1 MPVLIVTSHPDDW
14 PFNIP
19 GVGKIDAW
27 SYLTSPEAT
36 ESGAGSGSRSTR
48 IFNLCRT
55 YRYQSLGYYVSLLA
69 EARGHKPL
77 PGVIT
82 LQDMKS
88 RSVSRLIPDDVDEL
102 IQRDLASLASNEFT
116 LSIYFGRNLAKRHE
130 RLAQVL
136 FNLLPVPL
144 MRFSFSRREGRWQIR
159 KVCAVS
165 GAEVPEYHRDF
176 VAESATRYFS
186 GRAAALRSPRRTR
199 FDMAI
204 LENPQEKENAPSD
217 PVALKKF
224 VRAAREQG
232 VYAELISRDDSGR
245 LLEFDS
251 LFIRETT
258 AINHHT
264 YRFSRRAAREGLVVI
279 DDPVSICRCTNK
291 VFLAEMLAR
300 QKIDIPATIVVHR
313 ENASQIGERLG
324 FPCVLKKPDSSF
336 SMGVVRVNSNEELK
350 AKLGDFFGESDL
362 LVAQEYLPTTFD
374 WRIGILDRKPLYAC
388 RYFMAPGHWQII
400 RHEKKGNG
408 RYGKVETL
416 PVELAP
422 KKAVKAALKAAN
434 LIGDGLYG
442 VDVKESNGR
451 FVVIEVNDN
460 PNINAGFE
468 DAILK
473 DELYRRVIEVFL
485 RRMEQKRAR
494 YDVG

>member
-14 PFNIP
+14 PFEIP
-19 GVGKIDAW
+19 GVDKVDAW
-27 SYLTSPEAT
+27 SYLTSPEAC
-36 ESGAGSGSRSTR
+36 EAFAGSRATR
-48 IFNLCRT
+48 VFNLCRS

-82 LQDMKS
+82 LQDLKT
-88 RSVSRLIPDDVDEL
+88 RSLSRLIPDEVDEL
-102 IQRDLASLASNEFT
+102 LQQSMASLTSDSFT
-116 LSIYFGRNLAKRHE
+116 LSVYFGRNFAKRYE
-130 RLAQVL
+130 RLAQHL
-136 FNLLPVPL
+136 FNLFPVPL
-144 MRFSFSRREGRWQIR
+144 MKFEFAKRDNRWQIR
-159 KVCAVS
+159 KVSVSS
-165 GAEVPEYHRDF
+165 GAEVPESHRDF
-176 VAESATRYFS
+176 VAEAATRYFS
-186 GRAAALRSPRRTR
+186 GRASSQKAPRRTR

-204 LENPQEKENAPSD
+204 LEDPSEKDNAPSD
-217 PVALKKF
+217 QVALKKF
-224 VRAAREQG
+224 VKAAREQG
-232 VYAELISRDDSGR
+232 VYAELITRDDSGR

-264 YRFSRRAAREGLVVI
+264 YRFARRAANEGLVVI

-291 VFLAEMLAR
+291 VFLAEMLTR
-300 QKIDIPATIVVHR
+300 HKVDIPTSIVVHR
-313 ENASQIGERLG
+313 DNATQIGERLG

-336 SMGVVRVNSNEELK
+336 SMGVVKVQSQEELK
-350 AKLGDFFGESDL
+350 DRLEDFFGESEL

-400 RHEKKGNG
+400 RQEKKGAG

-422 KKAVKAALKAAN
+422 PKAVKAALKAAN

-460 PNINAGFE
+460 PNINSGFE
-468 DAILK
+468 DAVLK
-473 DELYRRVIEVFL
+473 DELYRRIIEVFV

>member
-14 PFNIP
+14 PFEIP
-19 GVGKIDAW
+19 GVDKIDAW
-27 SYLTSPEAT
+27 TYLTSPETLDQAGKTRAT
-36 ESGAGSGSRSTR
+36 RV
-48 IFNLCRT
+48 FNLCRS

-82 LQDMKS
+82 VQDLKS
-88 RSVSRLIPDDVDEL
+88 RGVSRLIPDEVDEIL
-102 IQRDLASLASNEFT
+102 QQSLSSLTSDDFT
-116 LSIYFGRNLAKRHE
+116 LSIYFGRNFAKRYE
-130 RLAQVL
+130 RLAQHL
-136 FNLLPVPL
+136 FNLFPVPL
-144 MRFSFSRREGRWQIR
+144 MKFELNRRDGRWQIR
-159 KVCAVS
+159 RVAAVAGS
-165 GAEVPEYHRDF
+165 EVPESHREF

-186 GRAAALRSPRRTR
+186 RRASVKSPRRTR

-204 LENPQEKENAPSD
+204 LTNPAELHNAPSD
-217 PVALKKF
+217 PTALKKF
-224 VRAAREQG
+224 IKAAREQS
-232 VYAELISRDDSGR
+232 VYAELITRDDSGR

-264 YRFSRRAAREGLVVI
+264 YRFSRRAASEGLVVI

-291 VFLAEMLAR
+291 VFLAEMMTR
-300 QKIDIPATIVVHR
+300 QKVDIPKSIVVHR
-313 ENASQIGERLG
+313 DNAGQIGEQLG

-336 SMGVVRVNSNEELK
+336 SMGVVKVHSSEELK
-350 AKLGDFFGESDL
+350 SRLDEFFGESDL
-362 LVAQEYLPTTFD
+362 LLAQEYLPTTFD
-374 WRIGILDRKPLYAC
+374 WRIGILDRKPLFAC
-388 RYFMAPGHWQII
+388 RYYMAPGHWQII
-400 RHEKKGNG
+400 RQETHGSG

-422 KKAVKAALKAAN
+422 AKAVKSALKAAN

-460 PNINAGFE
+460 PNINAGVE
-468 DAILK
+468 DAVLK
-473 DELYRRVIEVFL
+473 DELYRRIVEVFV
-485 RRMEQKRAR
+485 RRMEHKRAR
-494 YDVG
+494 YDVA